1 MKKPLYIV
9 ILQTDGGI
17 RLQALESGDEPTL
30 EQLQTL
36 VGGYIETVPAM
47 YGVMVINE
55 EGKLFPLPFNANATA
70 MMKNKGLDYI
80 VGDAVLC
87 VPARNEY
94 GEGILTG
101 IPRRHAVRIA
111 DSLREGTVSAGG
123 VRGWYQYGT

>member
-1 MKKPLYIV
+1 MKEPLYIV

-17 RLQALESGDEPTL
+17 RLRALESGDEPTL

-70 MMKNKGLDYI
+70 MLRADVLDI
-80 VGDAVLC
+80 ILGTAVLC
-87 VPARNEY
+87 QIDGDRLGGFLLGRASQIV
-94 GEGILTG
+94 
-101 IPRRHAVRIA
+101 
-111 DSLREGTVSAGG
+111 DSLREAVTA
-123 VRGWYQYGT
+123 